1 MGVVQSIRDLFNP
14 RRCEACLVHTEYR
27 AIYERL
33 EMASQLER
41 DFLRE
46 QIKMLQEKLFI
57 AVRLE
62 VRKTV
67 EGEAQ
72 RQVDAERRMKQT
84 ESTVTKSWPR
94 LKQELEKAHLKKP
107 DDDKLKYWQGVN
119 ARLEAEIPGFD
130 ASRGIVNPAG
140 LNSTVENKDQ
150 LNLDLQEL
158 EK

>member
-1 MGVVQSIRDLFNP
+1 MLDFLRDLFSP

-41 DFLRE
+41 DFLRD

-57 AVRLE
+57 AVRLSAANE
-62 VRKTV
+62 AQKRSGV
-67 EGEAQ
+67 ENQGAQ
-72 RQVDAERRMKQT
+72 RQG

-119 ARLEAEIPGFD
+119 ARLEAEIPGMADF
-130 ASRGIVNPAG
+130 ATAK
-140 LNSTVENKDQ
+140 STAENKDQ